1 MTRRAAPVA
10 SGGRPARAGDDRML
24 DAFAARAAHALGA
37 GVSIAGGYST
47 LLRER
52 YADVLGAEGNDA
64 LAALDGGIG
73 RVRLFVDD
81 LLELSAID
89 TASLRREPLRPSDA
103 AHAAAEGLTDRIE
116 DARADVTIEP
126 LPDVIADPEL
136 LERMFHHLLRGAL
149 AAIGSGPGE
158 IAVTG
163 VRRAAGVRLSIAD
176 TGTPLDQATAL
187 ELFEP
192 FATPRGSGP
201 VAGASVS
208 MAIAR
213 RIAERHGGSI
223 WAHTGRRDGC
233 TIVVLLPE
241 SAG

>member
-1 MTRRAAPVA
+1 MSRRAAPA
-10 SGGRPARAGDDRML
+10 SSGGRFARTGDDRML

-52 YADVLGAEGNDA
+52 YADVLGVEGTDA
-64 LAALDGGIG
+64 LASLDGGIG

-81 LLELSAID
+81 LLELSAVD
-89 TASLRREPLRPSDA
+89 TASLRREQMGPTTVAR
-103 AHAAAEGLTDRIE
+103 AAAEGLADPID
-116 DARADVTIEP
+116 DARTTVTVGP

-158 IAVTG
+158 IAITG
-163 VRRAAGVRLSIAD
+163 VRRAAGVRVSIAD

-192 FATPRGSGP
+192 FTTPRGSGP
-201 VAGASVS
+201 IAGASVS
-208 MAIAR
+208 MAIAG

-241 SAG
+241 SAA